1 MKKTLVVLLV
11 SAMLAYFSLPLMA
24 SEKGTQSEVVEK
36 CKQAAALIKDKGL
49 DGALPQLSDK
59 SGPFVWKDTYVFVVG
74 LDKKTILAHPVKPK
88 LVGRKLIGIK
98 NVNGKMFFAE
108 FISVAQNKGE
118 GWVDY
123 MWPKPGE
130 KKPSPK
136 KTYVLKVPGMPVAVL
151 AGIYK

>member
-1 MKKTLVVLLV
+1 MKKVLVVLLV
-11 SAMLAYFSLPLMA
+11 FAMLVCFSLPLMA
-24 SEKGTQSEVVEK
+24 AGKATQSEVIEK
-36 CKQAAALIKDKGL
+36 CKEAATLIKEKGL

-59 SGPFVWKDTYVFVVG
+59 NGPFVWKDTYVFV
-74 LDKKTILAHPVKPK
+74 LDLNKKTVVAHPIKPT
-88 LVGRKLIGIK
+88 LVGKKLIGIK
-98 NVNGKMFFAE
+98 DVNGKMFFAE

-136 KTYVLKVPGMPVAVL
+136 KTYVLKVAGMPVAVA
-151 AGIYK
+151 AGIYQ